1 MLSIYVWAILKILSI
16 DVWTPLD
23 AASGSRDVAHRSRW
37 LHSWGFTS
45 NWSNFLS
52 ARNTRDL
59 PQALKNKK
67 GTLLWFCQS
76 WIFIRLVGNDIKMG
90 NMVHTFWHCLG
101 FCVTRAPLLYFV
113 RSWVAL
119 SLLCESVSQSG
130 MRDTCPDLH
139 FVQYIKAW
147 MSSTDPVSSIT
158 NCYHL
163 IVSFT
168 DPVHSFIIS

>member
-76 WIFIRLVGNDIKMG
+76 WIFIRLVGNNIKMG

-101 FCVTRAPLLYFV
+101 FCFSFPSITVTNMTDSSPGYNDVDQIDHRIPREFTRYH
-113 RSWVAL
+113 
-119 SLLCESVSQSG
+119 
-130 MRDTCPDLH
+130 PD
-139 FVQYIKAW
+139 K
-147 MSSTDPVSSIT
+147 SSTWACWYQDTSMGRPQDST
-158 NCYHL
+158 
-163 IVSFT
+163 
-168 DPVHSFIIS
+168 